1 MGHGGLNDLEAR
13 FGGVPLSAT
22 VLEYLTDIQAT
33 MDTKKRGLVSGN
45 FNHID
50 RLAGPRQ
57 ISSTTGAAVHLSTWL
72 IYNLGWKPNSS
83 DRNVRYVLQN
93 ENAAL
98 HETQEAGM
106 FLTLLG
112 YIH

>member
-1 MGHGGLNDLEAR
+1 MTSKLALAGSRYRLQC
-13 FGGVPLSAT
+13 
-22 VLEYLTDIQAT
+22 YLTDIQAT

-57 ISSTTGAAVHLSTWL
+57 ISSTTAAAVHLSTWL
-72 IYNLGWKPNSS
+72 IYNLGWKPYTL